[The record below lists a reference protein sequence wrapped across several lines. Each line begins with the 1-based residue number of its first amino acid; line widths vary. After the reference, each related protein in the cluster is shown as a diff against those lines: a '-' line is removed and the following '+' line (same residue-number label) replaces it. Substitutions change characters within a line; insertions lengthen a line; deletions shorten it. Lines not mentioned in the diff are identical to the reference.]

1 MHSGDEYSR
10 YGFAIVIANVSLKVE
25 SLWRGVATSVV
36 DYSTYNLRMVD
47 TGIAELT
54 SLIDRGGIVMVP
66 LIMLSVISLALIMER
81 IWFWLLMGGRG
92 NLNRLEKINTAL
104 RKNNKEEV
112 RALTRGDGS
121 PYGEVANAL
130 ISQGATD
137 AVALEAVERQRPRLD
152 RFMVALS
159 TIITAAPLLGILG
172 TVMGIIQSFQL
183 LGDQATLTD
192 PSDVAGGIAAA
203 LLTTALGLI
212 VALVTLFPYMLFR
225 GWSSQTIG
233 RFEMIIAAA
242 QQGMSYKKEMSKKG
256 DAL

>member
-1 MHSGDEYSR
+1 MN
-10 YGFAIVIANVSLKVE
+10 F
-25 SLWRGVATSVV
+25 
-36 DYSTYNLRMVD
+36 
-47 TGIAELT
+47 
-54 SLIDRGGIVMVP
+54 
-66 LIMLSVISLALIMER
+66 
-81 IWFWLLMGGRG
+81 
-92 NLNRLEKINTAL
+92 AL
-104 RKNNKEEV
+104 RAGDKETV
-112 RALTRGDGS
+112 RNLTRRDSS

-130 ISQGATD
+130 ISQGSSD

-172 TVMGIIQSFQL
+172 TVMGIIQSFRL

-225 GWSSQTIG
+225 GWASQTIG
-233 RFEMIIAAA
+233 RLEMIIAAA
-242 QQGMSYKKEMSKKG
+242 QQGISHEDESSRKG
-256 DAL
+256 NES